1 MRADAGPVCPRCYR
15 APARPC
21 GRCGELRPPHIVSE
35 TGPVCRRCYEPP
47 RRLCEGCGQ
56 LRPIVRRAS
65 DDGNPGLCGNCWQGP
80 VVTCTVCGRRRPC
93 QFPASGPVCATCRPR
108 PARDCAVCGE
118 TRPVHV
124 NWPLGPVCARCYQ
137 RVRADPG
144 PCARCQA
151 VRPLIGTGHHG
162 TRICGP
168 CSGSGPAYACRDCGA
183 AGQLRDRGRCAACA
197 LHRRLDTITGELA
210 PAAAAQARAVFAQ
223 LEART
228 SPAALLRSLRGG
240 GLALFARLLHAAQPI
255 SHELLDACPA
265 SGSREHLRAM
275 LVDAGVLP
283 ARLERLARIEGWLDE
298 LLAGQP
304 ASRARLLRAFATWHV
319 LRGTRRRARGGDAT
333 TSADSGARTRIRVAL
348 ELACWLAGQR
358 RDLATAT
365 QADID
370 RWITRHPT
378 RAQYARAF
386 LAWARDRRLAGEIHI
401 PSRPGTQPGPALP
414 DRERWRVLDRCLHD
428 DTLPV
433 ADRVAGALVLLYGQP
448 LSHVVTLGPD
458 SVQRRDGHIY
468 LTLGSCAIRLLPELA
483 RLTEQLRAQA
493 TDRPAGP
500 ASRRWLFPSQRPGEH
515 LRPAALGARLRRLG
529 PGHRTAR
536 NSALIA
542 LAAELP
548 APVLASLLG
557 LHLNTAV
564 RWTQYAQTDWAA
576 YLAARAGRMPSGTS
590 PQRS

>member
-1 MRADAGPVCPRCYR
+1 
-15 APARPC
+15 
-21 GRCGELRPPHIVSE
+21 
-35 TGPVCRRCYEPP
+35 
-47 RRLCEGCGQ
+47 
-56 LRPIVRRAS
+56 
-65 DDGNPGLCGNCWQGP
+65 
-80 VVTCTVCGRRRPC
+80 
-93 QFPASGPVCATCRPR
+93 
-108 PARDCAVCGE
+108 
-118 TRPVHV
+118 
-124 NWPLGPVCARCYQ
+124 
-137 RVRADPG
+137 
-144 PCARCQA
+144 
-151 VRPLIGTGHHG
+151 
-162 TRICGP
+162 
-168 CSGSGPAYACRDCGA
+168 
-183 AGQLRDRGRCAACA
+183 
-197 LHRRLDTITGELA
+197 
-210 PAAAAQARAVFAQ
+210 VFAQ

-240 GLALFARLLHAAQPI
+240 GLALFARLLHAARPI

-433 ADRVAGALVLLYGQP
+433 ADRVAGALVLLDGQP
-448 LSHVVTLGPD
+448 LSHVVTLDPD

-468 LTLGSCAIRLLPELA
+468 LTLGTCAIRLLPELA

-564 RWTQYAQTDWAA
+564 RWPQYAPTDWAA
-576 YLAARAGRMPSGTS
+576 YLAARVGRLPSGTS